1 MWGVILSAVMLALG
15 CNHSMNEAQTR
26 TGHNEAQTRRTG
38 RKRIK
43 KNDVRPS
50 KAAIEASQRAEERQA
65 AVLSHQ
71 DIQNASMDILCI
83 LHSQTLLS
91 RERESTSGC
100 RIRARK
106 RERDRM
112 YRDEYTFIKS
122 ALKIQKA
129 WRCYVIMRFNHF
141 CESERME
148 LFRLYQEY
156 QDFEAQSVSSG
167 DEESVGLFPYLAPIP
182 EGVNVTAEMVSDGGS
197 SSGYPSLP
205 PLPEGVNVTGVMRAS
220 SSVYPSLPPRT
231 VAMGYPVYPVFRG
244 QSV

>member
-1 MWGVILSAVMLALG
+1 
-15 CNHSMNEAQTR
+15 
-26 TGHNEAQTRRTG
+26 
-38 RKRIK
+38 
-43 KNDVRPS
+43 
-50 KAAIEASQRAEERQA
+50 
-65 AVLSHQ
+65 
-71 DIQNASMDILCI
+71 
-83 LHSQTLLS
+83 
-91 RERESTSGC
+91 
-100 RIRARK
+100 
-106 RERDRM
+106 M

-182 EGVNVTAEMVSDGGS
+182 EDVIVTAEMNSDGGSSSGYPSLPPLPEGVNVTAEMDSDGGS

>member
-1 MWGVILSAVMLALG
+1 M
-15 CNHSMNEAQTR
+15 E
-26 TGHNEAQTRRTG
+26 

-50 KAAIEASQRAEERQA
+50 KAAIEATQRAEERQA

-112 YRDEYTFIKS
+112 YRDAVAFLKS
-122 ALKIQKA
+122 AVKLQKA
-129 WRCYVIMRFNHF
+129 WRSYVLRRGSSFV
-141 CESERME
+141 ESKKVDSTKE
-148 LFRLYQEY
+148 
-156 QDFEAQSVSSG
+156 QDLEAPSVSFR
-167 DEESVGLFPYLAPIP
+167 EVESDGLFPSLPPLP
-182 EGVNVTAEMVSDGGS
+182 EGVNVTAEMNTDGGTS
-197 SSGYPSLP
+197 SVYPSLP
-205 PLPEGVNVTGVMRAS
+205 PLPEGVNVTAEMNTDRGS

-231 VAMGYPVYPVFRG
+231 VVMGYPVFEGRPV
-244 QSV
+244 